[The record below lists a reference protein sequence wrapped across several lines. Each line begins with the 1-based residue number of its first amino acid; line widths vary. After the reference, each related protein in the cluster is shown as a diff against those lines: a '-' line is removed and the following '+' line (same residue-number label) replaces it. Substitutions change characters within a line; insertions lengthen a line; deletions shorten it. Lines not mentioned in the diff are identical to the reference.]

1 MQKATEHILG
11 SVLCSPGC
19 FSMFRGNA
27 LLSSNVLK
35 TYTKKAKQPKEIVQY
50 DQGILLNLSTG
61 SNSSDIYTNKL
72 VLQRVT
78 TFNEGF

>member
-1 MQKATEHILG
+1 MVWYQKFEYALGHWMQKATEHVLG

-35 TYTKKAKQPKEIVQY
+35 TYTKKAEQPREIVQY
-50 DQGILLNLSTG
+50 DQGTVFYLICRQ
-61 SNSSDIYTNKL
+61 L
-72 VLQRVT
+72 VP
-78 TFNEGF
+78 N